1 MKTKDKY
8 KQSLSR
14 RVSVRTPAALAHIR
28 HGHSRND
35 VVRRTLRV
43 TLRSGRKRSEDHCAI
58 LNVYAIQIGH
68 RGGHRPP
75 SAAGHGGG
83 SAHYP
88 GYRQSGG
95 GACRKAPPRLQN
107 TCAAVSA
114 TAIQGKVSENMS
126 PKMADVPMMSR
137 TGETGE
143 LQVLDS
149 AELAARWRVPESWM
163 RNRTRART
171 PKEARIPCRRPGR
184 HGRFEWGSPQLV
196 EWPAKKR
203 Q

>member
-1 MKTKDKY
+1 MCMRSNSVIGDAAV
-8 KQSLSR
+8 R
-14 RVSVRTPAALAHIR
+14 RVRQAMAAGLLITVVIANPAAAHA
-28 HGHSRND
+28 
-35 VVRRTLRV
+35 V
-43 TLRSGRKRSEDHCAI
+43 K
-58 LNVYAIQIGH
+58 
-68 RGGHRPP
+68 
-75 SAAGHGGG
+75 
-83 SAHYP
+83 P
-88 GYRQSGG
+88 G
-95 GACRKAPPRLQN
+95 ARLQN

-126 PKMADVPMMSR
+126 SKMADVPRMSR

-143 LQVLDS
+143 LQVVDS
-149 AELAARWRVPESWM
+149 AELTARWRVPESGI
-163 RNRTRART
+163 RNRTLART